1 MIIHDLVAVTGSQI
15 KIKLSFKYI
24 GNIFQKKNCHQL
36 LLSDPWKTLQILEW
50 QKSDPGAANMWIR
63 AVTSKILPFRLL
75 GGDVHL
81 LLEQFFQLLRFLQLA
96 LRDGQ
101 VLLHQLIGR
110 GQPR

>member
-1 MIIHDLVAVTGSQI
+1 MFLYQ
-15 KIKLSFKYI
+15 YI
-24 GNIFQKKNCHQL
+24 DGVPILYQKKNCHQL
-36 LLSDPWKTLQILEW
+36 LLSDPWKTLLLEW